1 MSDKT
6 SDGGAKRLRT
16 EEAPAAKSPAHVAE
30 TPATRGGFLGLLRRN
45 WWVLVPVLC
54 VLAFSYVLV
63 EVLGGD
69 IVRFDN
75 IAYYVVVVRLRHAWL
90 TPIMESFTALA
101 SPIVILAMVVV
112 TGAFAPGRRP
122 AICATINLI
131 AIVAINTLIK
141 EFIQRPRPEGYRL
154 IAETGYSFPSG
165 HSMVS
170 MAFYGFLAW
179 LVWRYERDTI
189 ERWFYCIMIAS
200 AVVMVGV
207 SRVYLGVHYASDVLA
222 GFLVAMAWL
231 AIYCKL
237 IAPMIL
243 ATPPKQKRSE
253 DAAK

>member
-1 MSDKT
+1 MSD
-6 SDGGAKRLRT
+6 
-16 EEAPAAKSPAHVAE
+16 EAPRNERPAPKHAKAREVG
-30 TPATRGGFLGLLRRN
+30 GGFARLLRRN
-45 WWVLVPVLC
+45 GWILIPVVC
-54 VLAFSYVLV
+54 VLAFAFVLT

-69 IVRFDN
+69 IARFDN
-75 IAYYVVVVRLRHAWL
+75 MAYYVVVVRLRHAWL
-90 TPIMESFTALA
+90 TPFMESFTALC
-101 SPIVILAMVVV
+101 SGVVILAMLVVI
-112 TGAFAPGRRP
+112 GAFAPGRRP
-122 AICATINLI
+122 AVCALVNLV

-179 LVWRYERDTI
+179 LVWRYERNTI
-189 ERWFYCIMIAS
+189 ERWFYCLMIAS

-243 ATPPKQKRSE
+243 ATPPERE
-253 DAAK
+253 RLGDAAK